1 MRTFTVYEID
11 GTKHVYNGIGQDFI
25 DKPKTVG
32 VIQSEDVIEVW
43 ALDAPEYISVLRR
56 YFSEMGFPCKVV
68 GIYEQI

>member
-1 MRTFTVYEID
+1 MRTFTIHEID

-25 DKPKTVG
+25 DKPETVA

-43 ALDAPEYISVLRR
+43 ALDAPEYISELRR
-56 YFSEMGFPCKVV
+56 YFEETGFPYRVV